1 MVKKGSE
8 ILENIIDMTNANG
21 ISFNDL
27 EEKLLKISEYFFDD
41 LFIYDIAKLDI
52 YCVGCRIIVGTDFII
67 FNKLLPA
74 GPAIIPA
81 IAISPFFTTD
91 DKRFLR

>member
-1 MVKKGSE
+1 MKKGLE

-52 YCVGCRIIVGTDFII
+52 YCVGCRTIVGTDFII